1 MGTSFDHYLVLNKV
15 SFEANKANQFVEELD
30 SEKLDHYQEA
40 LIKRNELGSTELDPE
55 DEASVAKRENL
66 KFKTMAQY
74 KVLKKGD
81 LQTADRIRANEINLG
96 LAKSFALEEP
106 SIEAMEELI

>member
-1 MGTSFDHYLVLNKV
+1 
-15 SFEANKANQFVEELD
+15 
-30 SEKLDHYQEA
+30 
-40 LIKRNELGSTELDPE
+40 
-55 DEASVAKRENL
+55 
-66 KFKTMAQY
+66 MAQY